1 MPDITIVLYKMT
13 SRRLIRIKVLQ
24 LLYSYT
30 KKEGV
35 TITEVERDLFKSI
48 TKSTDLYYHVFLLI
62 TEIQRHAFLKIDA
75 ARNRKLASHK
85 DLNPNTR
92 FIDNPVINQIAENRK
107 FKTYVSTNLVSLNE
121 CQDVVVSLHNKLV
134 ETDFFNLYMNKPT
147 VTYDDH
153 KQLVLDMISE
163 LIAVDEDFEQAME
176 EKNIFWN
183 DDFELVLSIV
193 YKTVK
198 NMRESYSEN
207 TVFFISSYNEEEDLD
222 FAKTLFRKSILDMK
236 ENMEIIDQFTANWE
250 LDRISEMDKLIM
262 DIAIAELKYFPSIP
276 VKVTLDEFIEISKNY
291 CSPKSSSFINGVL
304 DKVVIL
310 LKEKNQ
316 IKKIGRGLM
325 E

>member
-1 MPDITIVLYKMT
+1 MT

-62 TEIQRHAFLKIDA
+62 TEIQRRAFLKIDA
-75 ARNRKLASHK
+75 ARNRKLASQK

-92 FIDNPVINQIAENRK
+92 FIDNPVINQIANNRK

-121 CQDVVVSLHNKLV
+121 CQDVVVSLYDQLV
-134 ETDFFNLYMNKPT
+134 ESDFFNSYMNKPT

-153 KQLVLDMISE
+153 KQLVLDMLTE
-163 LIAVDEDFEQAME
+163 LIAEDDNFSQAME

-183 DDFELVLSIV
+183 DDFEFVLSIV
-193 YKTVK
+193 YKTLK
-198 NMRESYSEN
+198 NMRESYSED
-207 TVFFISSYNEEEDLD
+207 TVFFINLYNEVEDFN

-236 ENMEIIDQFTANWE
+236 ENMEIIDQFTTNWE
-250 LDRISEMDKLIM
+250 LDRISDMDKLIM
-262 DIAIAELKYFPSIP
+262 DAAISELKYFPSIP
-276 VKVTLDEFIEISKNY
+276 VKVTLDEYIEISKNY
-291 CSPKSSSFINGVL
+291 CSPKSSGFINGVL
-304 DKVVIL
+304 DKTVTL
-310 LKEKNQ
+310 LKEKNE
-316 IKKIGRGLM
+316 IRKIGRGLM
-325 E
+325 EN